1 MGVAALRQAHGET
14 STDNSVDV
22 ILRVPRKPEASIR
35 TMDASVEVSTITTWL
50 ANSDNLVSEALVA
63 TNGESLDTRIG
74 LEAISHRWEASC
86 EGHCPLSVV
95 CHEEAVKRDDPMLLG
110 DATLSALGSAKTI
123 PHATALDPRPIP
135 RLLTKNKLRPI
146 SILGGKQVNWPK
158 SLSPYLKG
166 GDLARPGWCR
176 MSCLPNN

>member
-1 MGVAALRQAHGET
+1 
-14 STDNSVDV
+14 
-22 ILRVPRKPEASIR
+22 
-35 TMDASVEVSTITTWL
+35 MDASVEVSTITTWL

-123 PHATALDPRPIP
+123 ARATALASEANPETLDEERIAPD
-135 RLLTKNKLRPI
+135 LHSGWEASQLAEESFAI
-146 SILGGKQVNWPK
+146 S
-158 SLSPYLKG
+158 
-166 GDLARPGWCR
+166 
-176 MSCLPNN
+176 